1 MSWDNSKGGMTPE
14 QVRRMRERE
23 AYQRERERLDDDEE
37 LVGIIRSLPAEE
49 MDDDDLNQRR
59 RHRVSRK

>member
-1 MSWDNSKGGMTPE
+1 MSWDNSHGGMTPE
-14 QVRRMRERE
+14 QVKRM
-23 AYQRERERLDDDEE
+23 RERERLDDDEE

-49 MDDDDLNQRR
+49 IDDDDLIQRR

>member
-1 MSWDNSKGGMTPE
+1 MTPE
-14 QVRRMRERE
+14 QVKRLGIRE

-49 MDDDDLNQRR
+49 IDDDDLIQRR

>member
-14 QVRRMRERE
+14 QVRQLRERE

-37 LVGIIRSLPAEE
+37 LVGIIRSIPAEE
-49 MDDDDLNQRR
+49 MSDDDLDQRR

>member
-1 MSWDNSKGGMTPE
+1 MSWDNLHGGMTPE
-14 QVRRMRERE
+14 QVKRMREHA

-49 MDDDDLNQRR
+49 MDDDDLIQRR
-59 RHRVSRK
+59 RHRVARK

>member
-1 MSWDNSKGGMTPE
+1 MSWDNLHGGMTPE
-14 QVRRMRERE
+14 QVKHMRERE

-49 MDDDDLNQRR
+49 MDDDDLIQRR
-59 RHRVSRK
+59 RHRVARK

>member
-1 MSWDNSKGGMTPE
+1 MGWDEFHQGLTAE
-14 QVRRMRERE
+14 QITELRQRE

-37 LVGIIRSLPAEE
+37 LVGIIRSLPAKEIN
-49 MDDDDLNQRR
+49 DDDLDQRR

>member
-1 MSWDNSKGGMTPE
+1 MSWDNSKGAMTPE

-37 LVGIIRSLPAEE
+37 LVGIIRSIPAEE
-49 MDDDDLNQRR
+49 MSDDDLDQRR
-59 RHRVSRK
+59 RHRVARK

>member
-1 MSWDNSKGGMTPE
+1 MTPE
-14 QVRRMRERE
+14 QVKRM
-23 AYQRERERLDDDEE
+23 RERERLDDDEE

-49 MDDDDLNQRR
+49 IDDDDLIQRR

>member
-1 MSWDNSKGGMTPE
+1 MSWDNSHGGMTPE
-14 QVRRMRERE
+14 QVKRLGIRE

-49 MDDDDLNQRR
+49 IDDDDLIQRR

>member
-1 MSWDNSKGGMTPE
+1 
-14 QVRRMRERE
+14 MRERE
-23 AYQRERERLDDDEE
+23 AYQRERERLDDDDE

-49 MDDDDLNQRR
+49 IDDDDLIQRR

>member
-1 MSWDNSKGGMTPE
+1 MSWDNLHSGMTPE
-14 QVRRMRERE
+14 QVKRMRERE

-49 MDDDDLNQRR
+49 MDDDDLIQRR
-59 RHRVSRK
+59 RHRVARK

>member
-1 MSWDNSKGGMTPE
+1 MGWEEFHQGLTAE
-14 QVRRMRERE
+14 QLMQLRQRE

-37 LVGIIRSLPAEE
+37 LVGIIRSIPAEE
-49 MDDDDLNQRR
+49 MNDDDLDQRR